1 MILRPSPRGVKKSS
15 VCLACGFFCRAV
27 PCNPHH
33 GYLEWP
39 VMKVFEVGKRVHLVD
54 KKGRHYALTLKAGE
68 TFQHSGE
75 TIPHD
80 ELIGK
85 SDGSLIVLS
94 RGKKMLALS
103 PTVAEYTLKM
113 PRGAQVLYPKDLA
126 MITMWADIYPGSKV
140 FEAGVGSGAL
150 TIALLQAVGERGSV
164 VSYERRDD
172 FARTAVRNI
181 ERFLGPVPNFQL
193 LQRDAYDG
201 IDYASEHRAEPFDR
215 VVLDLPEPW
224 RVVPHAVRALR
235 LGGIYL
241 SFVPTVP
248 QVMQTVDAL
257 KQSRAFSLIETF
269 ETFSR
274 NWNIQGRSV
283 RPDLRMIAHSGF
295 ITVARRVEQVMDA
308 LSVPSEKHVPVS
320 EEEDGETTPD
330 WDGG

>member
-1 MILRPSPRGVKKSS
+1 
-15 VCLACGFFCRAV
+15 
-27 PCNPHH
+27 
-33 GYLEWP
+33 
-39 VMKVFEVGKRVHLVD
+39 MKVFEAGKRVHLVD
-54 KKGRHYALTLKAGE
+54 KKGRQYALTLKAGE

-75 TIPHD
+75 FLPHD

-85 SDGSLIVLS
+85 SDGSVVVLS
-94 RGKKMLALS
+94 RGKKMVALS

-126 MITMWADIYPGSKV
+126 MITMWADVYPGASV

-164 VSYERRDD
+164 ISYERRDD
-172 FARTAVRNI
+172 FARTAMRNI

-193 LQRDAYDG
+193 LQRDAYEG
-201 IDYASEHRAEPFDR
+201 IDCDSDAGVKLFDR

-224 RVVPHAVRALR
+224 RVVPHAASALR

-241 SFVPTVP
+241 SFVPTIP

-257 KQSRAFSLIETF
+257 RETRAFGLIETF
-269 ETFSR
+269 ESLSR

-308 LSVPSEKHVPVS
+308 RSESS
-320 EEEDGETTPD
+320 EEISTQPEEDGETAPD